1 MDYNYVRMRNAMK
14 MGDYNMA
21 EHYKALYKKGIVNED
36 NTRSLTI
43 AICIL
48 AALVVMLGV
57 YIAYDMISGF
67 GPGNVD
73 TAMLKCLN
81 DIV

>member
-14 MGDYNMA
+14 KGDYSMA
-21 EHYKALYKKGIVNED
+21 EHYKALYKKGIANED

-48 AALVVMLGV
+48 TALTVLLAA
-57 YIAYDMISGF
+57 YIAYDALSGLDV
-67 GPGNVD
+67 GD
-73 TAMLKCLN
+73 TRVFRLSLHT
-81 DIV
+81 

>member
-14 MGDYNMA
+14 KGDYSMA
-21 EHYKALYKKGIVNED
+21 EHYKALYKKGIANED

-48 AALVVMLGV
+48 TALAVLLGT
-57 YIAYDMISGF
+57 YIAYDMISRRDAG
-67 GPGNVD
+67 D
-73 TAMLKCLN
+73 TRTAVITYMK